1 MKVIDY
7 INDVSDRFAGAE
19 LFFGHG
25 TESSRDEAIYLI
37 YSILGIEFSRDP
49 ATLKKELSGVQ
60 QQRLERVVIERMLEK
75 TPTAY
80 LVKEA
85 WFAGHKFICD
95 KRALIP
101 RSPIAELVQNRFEPL
116 LKDQPKKILDMCC
129 GGGCI
134 GISCALA
141 FPESYVDMVDISADC
156 LQLAE
161 ENIEFHGLLDRVSVV
176 HSDLFKGFSGT
187 YDLIVTNPPYVS
199 KEELDSLPAEYQH
212 EPLTGLLS
220 RANGLEIPLRILND
234 AASYMSETG
243 LIIMEVGSSSKL
255 LSDTLKNVPLLWLEF
270 EHGGGGVLAL
280 SAAELDR
287 IPPASFIN
295 GLHTTRST

>member
-7 INDVSDRFAGAE
+7 INDVSDRFAEAE

-37 YSILGIEFSRDP
+37 YSILGIEFSRDS

-60 QQRLERVVIERMLEK
+60 QQRLERVVVERLLEK
-75 TPTAY
+75 TPMAY

-161 ENIEFHGLLDRVSVV
+161 ENIELHGLLDRVSVV
-176 HSDLFKGFSGT
+176 HSDLFKGLSGT

-199 KEELDSLPAEYQH
+199 KEELDSLPAEYKH
-212 EPLTGLLS
+212 EPLIGLLS
-220 RANGLEIPLRILND
+220 KAKGLEVPLRILND
-234 AASYMSETG
+234 AAQYMSETG

-255 LSDTLKNVPLLWLEF
+255 LSETLKNVPLLWLEF
-270 EHGGGGVLAL
+270 ERGGGGVFAL
-280 SAAELDR
+280 SAVELDR
-287 IPPASFIN
+287 VPPALFTN
-295 GLHTTRST
+295 GLNTTRST

>member
-7 INDVSDRFAGAE
+7 IKDVSDRFAGAE

-25 TESSRDEAIYLI
+25 TKSPRDEAIYLI

-49 ATLKKELSGVQ
+49 TSLKKELSGEQ
-60 QQRLERVVIERMLEK
+60 QQRLERIVIERMLEK
-75 TPTAY
+75 TPAAY
-80 LVKEA
+80 LVEEA

-134 GISCALA
+134 GISCALE
-141 FPESYVDMVDISADC
+141 FPESYVDMVDISTDC
-156 LQLAE
+156 LHLAE
-161 ENIEFHGLLDRVSVV
+161 ENIKLHGLLDRVSVV
-176 HSDLFKGFSGT
+176 HSDLFKGLSGT

-212 EPLTGLLS
+212 EPITGLLS
-220 RANGLEIPLRILND
+220 EAKGLEIPLRILND
-234 AASYMSETG
+234 AANYMSETG
-243 LIIMEVGSSSKL
+243 LIIMEVGSTSKL
-255 LSDTLKNVPLLWLEF
+255 LSDTLKSVPLLWLEF
-270 EHGGGGVLAL
+270 EHGGRGVLAL
-280 SAAELDR
+280 SATELDR
-287 IPPASFIN
+287 IPQLS
-295 GLHTTRST
+295 L

>member
-7 INDVSDRFAGAE
+7 INDVSDRFAEAE

-25 TESSRDEAIYLI
+25 TGSSRDEAIYLI

-49 ATLKKELSGVQ
+49 TSLKKELSGEQ
-60 QQRLERVVIERMLEK
+60 QQRLERIVIERMLEK
-75 TPTAY
+75 TPAAY
-80 LVKEA
+80 LVEEA

-134 GISCALA
+134 GISCALE
-141 FPESYVDMVDISADC
+141 FPESYVDMVDISTDC
-156 LQLAE
+156 LHLAE
-161 ENIEFHGLLDRVSVV
+161 ENIKLHGLLDRVSVV
-176 HSDLFKGFSGT
+176 HSDLFKGLSGT

-212 EPLTGLLS
+212 EPITGLLS
-220 RANGLEIPLRILND
+220 EAKGLEIPLRILND
-234 AASYMSETG
+234 AANYMSETG
-243 LIIMEVGSSSKL
+243 LIIMEVGSTSKL
-255 LSDTLKNVPLLWLEF
+255 LSDTLKSVPLLWLEF
-270 EHGGGGVLAL
+270 EHGGRGVLAL
-280 SAAELDR
+280 SATELER
-287 IPPASFIN
+287 IPPAFFIN
-295 GLHTTRST
+295 GLNITRST

>member
-25 TESSRDEAIYLI
+25 TESPRDEAIYLI

-60 QQRLERVVIERMLEK
+60 QQRLERIVVERMLEK

-85 WFAGHKFICD
+85 WFAGYKFICD

-141 FPESYVDMVDISADC
+141 FPESYVDMVDISTDC
-156 LQLAE
+156 LHLAE
-161 ENIEFHGLLDRVSVV
+161 ENIELHGLLDRVSVV
-176 HSDLFKGFSGT
+176 HSDLFKGLSGT

-212 EPLTGLLS
+212 EPLNGLLS
-220 RANGLEIPLRILND
+220 KAKGLEIPLRILND
-234 AASYMSETG
+234 AANYMSETG
-243 LIIMEVGSSSKL
+243 LIVMEVGSSSKL
-255 LSDTLKNVPLLWLEF
+255 LSGTLKSVPLLWLEF

-280 SAAELDR
+280 SAAELDL
-287 IPPASFIN
+287 IPSAS
-295 GLHTTRST
+295 LYKWP